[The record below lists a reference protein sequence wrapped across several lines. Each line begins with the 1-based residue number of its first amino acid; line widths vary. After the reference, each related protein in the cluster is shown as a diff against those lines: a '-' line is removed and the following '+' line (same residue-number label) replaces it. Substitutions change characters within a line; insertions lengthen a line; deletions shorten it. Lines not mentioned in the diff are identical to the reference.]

1 MSIRKESKST
11 LLLDLFGILNAIVE
25 LYLTSIIKPF
35 LTLHEKF
42 YKQLNAVIRSFL
54 DTHSEQIPEWFTA
67 NFITYARTVLVIPCV
82 MMLVNNW
89 LVIPSLMVL
98 LVDFGDFLD
107 GVVAR
112 YWVDKKKDD
121 KYDDLL
127 DMNATKIQSSWIVS
141 HRNSTYGGFID
152 AVCDKAFVAPCWLAL
167 LHSVPSSSHIQWV
180 QYIVLWCLILAETTS
195 GCIRFKAFYT
205 SNGVPAPAVQGLNF
219 STSAVKADHIGKAK
233 QTFEMVGT
241 ALFILPGVRYL
252 GLLLLAAAVPL
263 AYESVRRKV
272 NTRVMY
278 VDGTTSVLDHGVL
291 KFWKQAKG
299 MGSKLVVGIVGED
312 STTVENA
319 RASESVEEVVSDVP
333 AKVDLEFLDGMG
345 CDFVVCL
352 EGTCPAAE
360 DVIAAQ
366 RCLVIRQDGVAHV
379 LEAKGEKKE

>member
-121 KYDDLL
+121 KY
-127 DMNATKIQSSWIVS
+127 
-141 HRNSTYGGFID
+141 
-152 AVCDKAFVAPCWLAL
+152 
-167 LHSVPSSSHIQWV
+167 
-180 QYIVLWCLILAETTS
+180 
-195 GCIRFKAFYT
+195 
-205 SNGVPAPAVQGLNF
+205 
-219 STSAVKADHIGKAK
+219 
-233 QTFEMVGT
+233 
-241 ALFILPGVRYL
+241 
-252 GLLLLAAAVPL
+252 
-263 AYESVRRKV
+263 
-272 NTRVMY
+272 
-278 VDGTTSVLDHGVL
+278 
-291 KFWKQAKG
+291 
-299 MGSKLVVGIVGED
+299 
-312 STTVENA
+312 
-319 RASESVEEVVSDVP
+319 
-333 AKVDLEFLDGMG
+333 
-345 CDFVVCL
+345 
-352 EGTCPAAE
+352 GTCHLLIHTR
-360 DVIAAQ
+360 DRTQCTLGIDG
-366 RCLVIRQDGVAHV
+366 LVRSFSPFLSLSISYY
-379 LEAKGEKKE
+379 